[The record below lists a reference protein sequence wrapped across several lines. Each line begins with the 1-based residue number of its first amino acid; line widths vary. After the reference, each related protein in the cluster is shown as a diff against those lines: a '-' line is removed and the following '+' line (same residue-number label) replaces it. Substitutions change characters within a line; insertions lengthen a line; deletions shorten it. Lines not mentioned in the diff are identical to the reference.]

1 MRSRLELHKLLKEV
15 IESDNVYFQ
24 PPPATKMKF
33 PCLVYERVVINTR
46 YANNHPYQ
54 HGVVYQL
61 TYIDR
66 DPDSPI
72 VMKLADLP
80 QCAWERVY
88 KANEMYHNVL
98 RITY

>member
-1 MRSRLELHKLLKEV
+1 MASRLKLHELLKEV
-15 IESDNVYFQ
+15 IGSNNVYFQ
-24 PPPATKMKF
+24 PPPAIKLKF
-33 PCLVYERVVINTR
+33 PCLVYEIRVIDTK
-46 YANNHPYQ
+46 YANNRPYQ
-54 HGVVYQL
+54 HNVVYQL

-80 QCAWERVY
+80 QTSWERVY